1 MTRCH
6 EPILAYGPQVPERTE
21 FEFLVVG
28 GGSAGCVLA
37 ARLSE
42 GGREVCLVE
51 AGPDYGPYDDGRWPR
66 DILDARQLAFSHAW
80 ETDREDRSQL
90 RARIMGGCSAHN
102 ACVVL
107 AGAPA
112 DYDEWGEGWSHATIA
127 PYLERAERE
136 LRVRRFAEE
145 ELSPWHRA
153 FAQAAGADAIVH
165 PVNDVG
171 AVRWN
176 AAFAYLDPAR
186 ARATLT
192 IRADT
197 LVDRVLFSGNRATGV
212 ATSGGELHADHVV
225 LAAGAY
231 GSPGILLR
239 SDVGPLRG
247 LPVGEGLIDHVGV
260 GFGFDATERLQRDAG
275 AFEREWPLYMAQVT
289 IEVRSSA
296 CAEDVCDLFVFPA
309 IDPPG
314 AEGYEVSAG
323 VFAMKPDSRGTVR
336 LTSRDPRAPLAIDH
350 GFLSDERDVAV
361 LVEGVEALRR
371 LAASEEIRAYAAR
384 EARPGPDVDAE
395 RHVRETAR
403 GFFHPVGT
411 CAIGAVVDGDGRV
424 HGCEGL
430 SVADA
435 SIMPSIPRANT
446 NLSTIAL
453 AERLSERMLGVS

>member
-1 MTRCH
+1 
-6 EPILAYGPQVPERTE
+6 VPGRTE

-42 GGREVCLVE
+42 RGRDVCLLE
-51 AGPDYGPYDDGRWPR
+51 AGPDYGSYEDGRWPA
-66 DILDARQLAFSHAW
+66 DILDARRLAFSHAW
-80 ETDREDRSQL
+80 ETEREDRSQL

-136 LRVRRFAEE
+136 LRVRRFADA

-176 AAFAYLDPAR
+176 TAFAYLDPAR
-186 ARATLT
+186 GRENLT

-197 LVDRVLFSGNRATGV
+197 LVDRVLLGGDRAQGV
-212 ATSGGELHADHVV
+212 VTSDGALHAEHVV

-239 SDVGPLRG
+239 SDIGPARG

-260 GFGFDATERLQRDAG
+260 GFGFEATERLQREAA
-275 AFEREWPLYMAQVT
+275 AFERERPLYMAQVT
-289 IEVRSSA
+289 IEARSSA
-296 CAEDVCDLFVFPA
+296 CAEGVCDLFLFPA

-314 AEGYEVSAG
+314 EQGYEISAA
-323 VFAMKPDSRGTVR
+323 VFAMKPASRGSVR
-336 LTSRDPRAPLAIDH
+336 LTSPDPRAPLAIDH
-350 GFLSDERDVAV
+350 GFVSDERDVAV
-361 LVEGVEALRR
+361 LVDGVEALRR
-371 LAASEEIRAYAAR
+371 LAATDALRAYAAH
-384 EARPGPDVDAE
+384 EARPGSDVDAE

-424 HGCEGL
+424 HGCDGL

-446 NLSTIAL
+446 NLSTIAV
-453 AERLSERMLGVS
+453 AERLAERMLG

>member
-1 MTRCH
+1 VSGGS
-6 EPILAYGPQVPERTE
+6 A
-21 FEFLVVG
+21 FEFVIAG

-42 GGREVCLVE
+42 AGRRVCLVE
-51 AGPDYGPYDDGRWPR
+51 AGPDYGPYDAGRWPR

-80 ETDREDRSQL
+80 ETEREDRSQL
-90 RARIMGGCSAHN
+90 RARILGGCSAHN

-112 DYDEWGEGWSHATIA
+112 DYDEWGEGWSHAAIA

-136 LRVRRFAEE
+136 LRVRRFADE

-153 FAQAAGADAIVH
+153 FARAAGPDAIVH

-176 AAFAYLDPAR
+176 TAFAYLDR
-186 ARATLT
+186 ARSLANLT

-197 LVDRVLFSGNRATGV
+197 LVDRVLFSGDRATGL
-212 ATSGGELHADHVV
+212 ATSAGEVLADHVV

-239 SDVGPLRG
+239 SDAPALRE
-247 LPVGEGLIDHVGV
+247 LPIGEGLIDHVGV
-260 GFGFDATERLQRDAG
+260 GFGFEGTDRLQREA
-275 AFEREWPLYMAQVT
+275 AEFERAWPLYMAQVT
-289 IEVRSSA
+289 VQARSA
-296 CAEDVCDLFVFPA
+296 DCGEGVCDLFMFPA
-309 IDPPG
+309 LDPPG
-314 AEGYEVSAG
+314 PEGYAGSAA
-323 VFAMKPDSRGTVR
+323 VFAMKPSSRGTVR
-336 LTSRDPRAPLAIDH
+336 LTSPDPRAPLAIDH
-350 GFLSDERDVAV
+350 GFLTDERDVAV
-361 LVEGVEALRR
+361 LVDGVEALRS
-371 LAASEEIRAYAAR
+371 LASSEDVRAYAAR
-384 EARPGPDVDAE
+384 ELRPGPGVDAE
-395 RHVRETAR
+395 RHVREAAR

-424 HGCEGL
+424 RGCEAL

-453 AERLSERMLGVS
+453 AERLAERMLELS

>member
-1 MTRCH
+1 MT
-6 EPILAYGPQVPERTE
+6 PILAYGPSVSGRTE
-21 FEFLVVG
+21 FEFLIVG

-51 AGPDYGPYDDGRWPR
+51 AGPDYGPYDGGRWPA
-66 DILDARQLAFSHAW
+66 DILDARRLAFSHAW
-80 ETDREDRSQL
+80 ETEREDRSQL

-112 DYDEWGEGWSHATIA
+112 DYDEWGDGWSHATIA

-136 LRVRRFAEE
+136 LRVRRFADE

-176 AAFAYLDPAR
+176 TAFAYLDGAR
-186 ARATLT
+186 GREHLA

-197 LVDRVLFSGNRATGV
+197 LVDRVLLAGDRAIGV
-212 ATSGGELHADHVV
+212 ATTDGELHAEHVV

-239 SDVGPLRG
+239 SDIGPARG

-260 GFGFDATERLQRDAG
+260 GFGFEPPTACSARR
-275 AFEREWPLYMAQVT
+275 
-289 IEVRSSA
+289 RSS
-296 CAEDVCDLFVFPA
+296 
-309 IDPPG
+309 
-314 AEGYEVSAG
+314 S
-323 VFAMKPDSRGTVR
+323 
-336 LTSRDPRAPLAIDH
+336 
-350 GFLSDERDVAV
+350 
-361 LVEGVEALRR
+361 
-371 LAASEEIRAYAAR
+371 
-384 EARPGPDVDAE
+384 
-395 RHVRETAR
+395 AR
-403 GFFHPVGT
+403 G
-411 CAIGAVVDGDGRV
+411 R
-424 HGCEGL
+424 
-430 SVADA
+430 
-435 SIMPSIPRANT
+435 
-446 NLSTIAL
+446 STW
-453 AERLSERMLGVS
+453 RR

>member
-1 MTRCH
+1 
-6 EPILAYGPQVPERTE
+6 VPGRTE

-28 GGSAGCVLA
+28 GGAAGCVLA

-42 GGREVCLVE
+42 GGRDVCLVE
-51 AGPDYGPYDDGRWPR
+51 AGPDYGAYDDGRWPR

-80 ETDREDRSQL
+80 ETAREDRSQL

-136 LRVRRFAEE
+136 LRVRTFANE

-153 FAQAAGADAIVH
+153 FARAAGADAIVH

-186 ARATLT
+186 GRENLT

-197 LVDRVLFSGNRATGV
+197 LVDRVLFSGDRATAV
-212 ATSGGELHADHVV
+212 ATSDGELHADHVV

-239 SDVGPLRG
+239 SDVGPARG

-260 GFGFDATERLQRDAG
+260 GFGYEATDRLQREAA
-275 AFEREWPLYMAQVT
+275 AFESERPLYMAQVT
-289 IEVRSSA
+289 VEARSRA
-296 CAEDVCDLFVFPA
+296 CAAGVCDLFVFPA

-314 AEGYEVSAG
+314 ADGYEVSAA

-336 LTSRDPRAPLAIDH
+336 LASRDPRAPLVIDH

-361 LVEGVEALRR
+361 LIDGVEAVRG
-371 LAASEEIRAYAAR
+371 LAASEEIRAYAVR

-424 HGCEGL
+424 YGFEGL

-453 AERLSERMLGVS
+453 AERVAERMLAG